1 MDLSGMHEKQ
11 QEVVIQDCDFDSIH
25 TFDYGDAVG
34 SKLQGLE
41 LETLVNSFAQYEVQH
56 LTGIIFSD
64 TCLAQL

>member
-41 LETLVNSFAQYEVQH
+41 LETLV
-56 LTGIIFSD
+56 G
-64 TCLAQL
+64 